1 MGERTVSTIWHTAQK
16 GLYPSSRQYAG
27 GTTTIAKTR
36 QGLGALAADATG
48 ELDILGHDRDALGVD
63 RAKVG
68 VLEEADEVGLGGLL
82 KGEDGRGLEAE
93 VGLEVL
99 RDLADEAL
107 EGGLADQKLGGLL
120 VLADFAQGDG
130 TGAVAVGLL
139 DASGGG
145 GGLAGGLVGGRSEDD
160 EETDEAVSGRC
171 HEKNQ
176 TASGVSFGPYLG
188 RELQTPR
195 RDGKVPRVVEGG
207 GGGREREGR
216 RAIAIVRACLV
227 SWIT

>member
-1 MGERTVSTIWHTAQK
+1 MGERTVNTIWHTAQT
-16 GLYPSSRQYAG
+16 GLYPSSRQCAG

-48 ELDILGHDRDALGVD
+48 ELDVLRHDRDALGVD

-68 VLEEADEVGLGGLL
+68 ILEEADEVGLGGLL
-82 KGEDGRGLEAE
+82 EGEDGRGLEAE

-139 DASGGG
+139 DAPGGG
-145 GGLAGGLVGGRSEDD
+145 GGLAGGL
-160 EETDEAVSGRC
+160 
-171 HEKNQ
+171 
-176 TASGVSFGPYLG
+176 
-188 RELQTPR
+188 
-195 RDGKVPRVVEGG
+195 GG
-207 GGGREREGR
+207 GKGVKTTKKRTSREQTSSREKSNCIR
-216 RAIAIVRACLV
+216 RQFRPLPWSRATDPEEGWQGAACC
-227 SWIT
+227 